1 VTCVSDATAI
11 RSSGLCPAPP
21 TPRPRAGVY
30 RLRHFGDY
38 KHILGGTQ
46 AFEGAS
52 RSFCVALGAGSCL
65 LRRAGLA
72 ARLALRASR
81 LWQA

>member
-1 VTCVSDATAI
+1 MPALKRATQLT
-11 RSSGLCPAPP
+11 SGC
-21 TPRPRAGVY
+21 RRCAGVY

-52 RSFCVALGAGSCL
+52 RSFCVALSARACL
-65 LRRAGLA
+65 MRRTWLGLLA
-72 ARLALRASR
+72 ALRAGR
-81 LWQA
+81 LWRLL

>member
-1 VTCVSDATAI
+1 MPALKRATQ
-11 RSSGLCPAPP
+11 SMSGCRL
-21 TPRPRAGVY
+21 RAGVY

-52 RSFCVALGAGSCL
+52 RSFCVALSARACL
-65 LRRAGLA
+65 IRRTLLGLLA
-72 ARLALRASR
+72 ALRAGR
-81 LWQA
+81 LWRLL